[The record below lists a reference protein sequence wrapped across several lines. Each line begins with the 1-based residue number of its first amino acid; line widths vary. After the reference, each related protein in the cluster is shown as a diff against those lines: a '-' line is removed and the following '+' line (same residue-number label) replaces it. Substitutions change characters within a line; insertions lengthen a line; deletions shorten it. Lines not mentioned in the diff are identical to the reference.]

1 MGMLAPEHSR
11 SMTLIRYDSADAYL
25 AAAAPLIARD
35 DARSVGL
42 RAWIEGLKRARS
54 SEHAFMAIWRGDGA
68 LGVAYQRGDQPVII
82 GDSAAEACVAF
93 ADALADEH
101 RKLEGVVG
109 KLAACEAFADR
120 WRLRTGR
127 THRLRHRMRD
137 HVLRELITPAA
148 VRGSIRVAGPD
159 DREWLLEMH
168 HAFAADA
175 RMPPLA
181 PESAHRIVEERLAE
195 GTFRIWNDGENV
207 AFASYVLAGPGA
219 ARVAPVYTRPE
230 FRGKGY
236 GAAIVGALC
245 AELTQAGRRVFLVTD
260 VANPTSNALYARLGF
275 VPLEDFFSFD
285 LVEST

>member
-1 MGMLAPEHSR
+1 
-11 SMTLIRYDSADAYL
+11 
-25 AAAAPLIARD
+25 
-35 DARSVGL
+35 V
-42 RAWIEGLKRARS
+42 
-54 SEHAFMAIWRGDGA
+54 DGA
-68 LGVAYQRGDQPVII
+68 LGVAYQRGDQPLII
-82 GDSAAEACVAF
+82 GDSVAEACVAF

-101 RKLEGVVG
+101 PKLEGVVG

-127 THRLRHRMRD
+127 MHRLRHRMRD

-148 VRGSIRVAGPD
+148 VRGSIRGAGPD
-159 DREWLLEMH
+159 DREW
-168 HAFAADA
+168 
-175 RMPPLA
+175 PLA
-181 PESAHRIVEERLAE
+181 PEIARRIVDERLEE

-207 AFASYVLAGPGA
+207 AFASYVLAGPKA

-230 FRGKGY
+230 FRGRGY

-245 AELTQAGRRVFLVTD
+245 AELIQAGRRVFLVTD

-275 VPLEDFFSFD
+275 VPLEDFFAFD